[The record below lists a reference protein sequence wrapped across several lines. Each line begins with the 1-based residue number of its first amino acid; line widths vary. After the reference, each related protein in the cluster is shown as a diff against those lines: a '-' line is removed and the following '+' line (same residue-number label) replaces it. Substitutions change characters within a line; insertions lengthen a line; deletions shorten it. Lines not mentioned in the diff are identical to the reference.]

1 MARARAY
8 SRLTMPPPEL
18 GPRSQPWFVRRRF
31 GVGYRPLAW
40 QGWAI
45 AGALVAATVVVVA
58 VVHASTARIAIL
70 VAMVAVYTAVGW
82 RLSGERQELG
92 DGLEEEPAVA
102 PREPVERTPEQVA
115 AIARLRS
122 EASTPRPRSGAVG
135 DDAIMVEGLT
145 KRFGERTALGDV
157 SFSVGWG
164 EVFGFLG
171 PNGAGKTTTV
181 RTLGTLIAP
190 TAGSAVVAGLPL
202 TPENAVAI
210 RSRIAIMPEAPGLY
224 PRLTV
229 AENLE
234 FFAGLYGLAD
244 VGPRIDQAL
253 ATVNLVERAG
263 DPCGSLS
270 KGLKQRVAIARALLS
285 DPRVLFLDEPT
296 SGLDPVASREVH
308 DLIAALRERGVT
320 IFLTTHRLEEA
331 ERMCDRVAIL
341 NTTLRTV
348 GRPDELRE
356 RLFAR
361 SLAVTTVAPLE
372 APERVFAD
380 VPGVDGWHPDGAGGY
395 ELNVSDPRAAAPA
408 LTRALVAA
416 GAEVLSIGERRHSLE
431 DVYLEL
437 IDEDVEARRA

>member
-1 MARARAY
+1 
-8 SRLTMPPPEL
+8 MPPPEL
-18 GPRSQPWFVRRRF
+18 GSRSRPWFVRRRY

-45 AGALVAATVVVVA
+45 AGALVGATIVLVA
-58 VVHASTARIAIL
+58 VVQASTARIVIV
-70 VAMVAVYTAVGW
+70 VALAALYTAVGW
-82 RLSGERQELG
+82 RLSGERHDTG
-92 DGLEEEPAVA
+92 DTVDIAPAVA
-102 PREPVERTPEQVA
+102 TREPVERTPEQVA
-115 AIARLRS
+115 AIARLRD
-122 EASTPRPRSGAVG
+122 EASTPPARRGHAG
-135 DDAIMVEGLT
+135 DDAIAVDGLT
-145 KRFGERTALGDV
+145 KRFGERTALADV

-181 RTLGTLIAP
+181 RALGTLITP
-190 TAGSAVVAGLPL
+190 TSGSAVVAGIPL
-202 TPENAVAI
+202 TSDNAVAV

-224 PRLTV
+224 ARLTV

-234 FFAGLYGLAD
+234 FFAGLYGLSD
-244 VGPRIDQAL
+244 VRTRIEQAL

-308 DLIAALRERGVT
+308 ELIAALRERGVT

-348 GRPDELRE
+348 GRPDELRQ
-356 RLFAR
+356 RLFAQ
-361 SLAVTTVAPLE
+361 SLAVTTVAPLD
-372 APERVFAD
+372 APERVFATI
-380 VPGVDGWHPDGAGGY
+380 PGVDDWKRDAGGGY
-395 ELNVSDPRAAAPA
+395 ELTVSDPRAAAPA
-408 LTRALVAA
+408 VTRALVAA
-416 GAEVLSIGERRHSLE
+416 GADVLSIGERRHSLE

-437 IDEDVEARRA
+437 IDEDVEARRP

>member
-1 MARARAY
+1 M
-8 SRLTMPPPEL
+8 
-18 GPRSQPWFVRRRF
+18 
-31 GVGYRPLAW
+31 GYRPLAW
-40 QGWAI
+40 QGGAI
-45 AGALVAATVVVVA
+45 AGVLLAAAILLLVAVHGSTVRIVSVLA
-58 VVHASTARIAIL
+58 V
-70 VAMVAVYTAVGW
+70 VAVYTAVGW
-82 RLSGERQELG
+82 RLSGERQ
-92 DGLEEEPAVA
+92 DVVNAVEEAPTVG

-115 AIARLRS
+115 AIASLRA
-122 EASTPRPRSGAVG
+122 EASTPSPRRGTAG
-135 DDAIMVEGLT
+135 DEAITVEGLT
-145 KRFGERTALGDV
+145 KRFGERTALADV

-190 TAGSAVVAGLPL
+190 SAGSAVVAGIPL

-210 RSRIAIMPEAPGLY
+210 RSAIAIMPEAPGLY

-234 FFAGLYGLAD
+234 FFAGLYGLVD
-244 VGPRIDQAL
+244 VAPRIEQAL
-253 ATVNLVERAG
+253 STVNLVDRAG
-263 DPCGSLS
+263 DLCGSLS

-308 DLIAALRERGVT
+308 DLITALRERGVT

-361 SLAVTTVAPLE
+361 SLAVTTLAPLD
-372 APERVFAD
+372 APERLFASL
-380 VPGVDGWHPDGAGGY
+380 PGFAGWHPDGAGGY
-395 ELNVSDPRAAAPA
+395 ELTVSDPRAAAPE

-416 GAEVLSIGERRHSLE
+416 GADVVSISERRHSLE

-437 IDEDVEARRA
+437 IDEDVEAKRP

>member
-1 MARARAY
+1 MAPAEQG
-8 SRLTMPPPEL
+8 S
-18 GPRSQPWFVRRRF
+18 RSQPWFVRRRYGF
-31 GVGYRPLAW
+31 GYRPAAW
-40 QGWAI
+40 QGWVI
-45 AGALVAATVVVVA
+45 AGVLLAAAIVVLLAVHSSSTRIVA
-58 VVHASTARIAIL
+58 VLAV
-70 VAMVAVYTAVGW
+70 VAVYTAVGW
-82 RLSGERQELG
+82 RLAGERVG
-92 DGLEEEPAVA
+92 DGEALDEEHEDA
-102 PREPVERTPEQVA
+102 PREPVERTPEQSA
-115 AIARLRS
+115 AIAALRE
-122 EASTPRPRSGAVG
+122 EAAKAPARNGPAA
-135 DDAIMVEGLT
+135 DQAIIVEGLT
-145 KRFGERTALGDV
+145 KRFGRRTALADV

-190 TAGSAVVAGLPL
+190 SAGSAVVAGIALNA
-202 TPENAVAI
+202 ENAVAI

-244 VGPRIDQAL
+244 VGGRIERAL
-253 ATVNLVERAG
+253 ETVNLLERAS
-263 DPCGSLS
+263 DLCSSLS

-308 DLIAALRERGVT
+308 ELIAALKQRGVT
-320 IFLTTHRLEEA
+320 IVLTTHRLEEA
-331 ERMCDRVAIL
+331 ERICDRVAIL

-356 RLFAR
+356 RVFER
-361 SLAVTTVAPLE
+361 SLAVTMLAPLE
-372 APERVFAD
+372 DPDRVFAD
-380 VPGVDGWHPDGAGGY
+380 VCGVDRWHPDGDGY
-395 ELNVSDPRAAAPA
+395 ELTVSDPRAAAPA

-416 GAEVLSIGERRHSLE
+416 GADVLSIVERRHSLE

>member
-1 MARARAY
+1 
-8 SRLTMPPPEL
+8 MPPSEP
-18 GPRSQPWFVRRRF
+18 GSRSQPWFVRRRYGF
-31 GVGYRPLAW
+31 GYRPLAW

-45 AGALVAATVVVVA
+45 AGALIAASDRRPGGGAHARPSGSSSCSRWSPSTPRSAGACPASAATPGRRV
-58 VVHASTARIAIL
+58 
-70 VAMVAVYTAVGW
+70 
-82 RLSGERQELG
+82 
-92 DGLEEEPAVA
+92 EEAPAPEA
-102 PREPVERTPEQVA
+102 REPVERTPEQTA
-115 AIARLRS
+115 AIAALRA
-122 EASTPRPRSGAVG
+122 EASTPSPRRGTAG
-135 DDAIMVEGLT
+135 DDAITVEGLT
-145 KRFGERTALGDV
+145 KRFGERTALSDV

-190 TAGSAVVAGLPL
+190 TGGSAVVAGLPL

-234 FFAGLYGLAD
+234 FFAGLYGLTD
-244 VGPRIDQAL
+244 VRPRIERAL
-253 ATVNLVERAG
+253 ATVNLVERSD

-308 DLIAALRERGVT
+308 ELIDALRERGVT

-356 RLFAR
+356 RLFAH
-361 SLAVTTVAPLE
+361 SLAVTTVAPLD
-372 APERVFAD
+372 APERVFAA
-380 VPGVDGWHPDGAGGY
+380 VPGVDGWRPDGAGGY
-395 ELNVSDPRAAAPA
+395 ELTVPIRAQRRPR
-408 LTRALVAA
+408 
-416 GAEVLSIGERRHSLE
+416 
-431 DVYLEL
+431 
-437 IDEDVEARRA
+437 

>member
-1 MARARAY
+1 
-8 SRLTMPPPEL
+8 MPPPDL
-18 GPRSQPWFVRRRF
+18 GSRPQPWFVRRRY

-45 AGALVAATVVVVA
+45 AGVLLAAVVLVLALVHGSGV
-58 VVHASTARIAIL
+58 RIAIVAAL
-70 VAMVAVYTAVGW
+70 VVVYTAVGW
-82 RLSGERQELG
+82 RLAGERPDGVEAVEEDPEL
-92 DGLEEEPAVA
+92 EARA
-102 PREPVERTPEQVA
+102 PVERTPEQMA
-115 AIARLRS
+115 AIAGLRA
-122 EASTPRPRSGAVG
+122 EASTTSPRRGGTGDEAIAV
-135 DDAIMVEGLT
+135 DGLT
-145 KRFGERTALGDV
+145 KRFGERTALADV

-202 TPENAVAI
+202 SPENDVAI

-234 FFAGLYGLAD
+234 FFAGLYGLTE
-244 VGPRIDQAL
+244 VRPRIERAL

-263 DPCGSLS
+263 DLCGSLS

-308 DLIAALRERGVT
+308 ELIAALREQGVT
-320 IFLTTHRLEEA
+320 IVLTTHRLEEA

-348 GRPDELRE
+348 GRPDELRA
-356 RLFAR
+356 RLFAQ
-361 SLAVTTVAPLE
+361 SLAVATLAPLDD
-372 APERVFAD
+372 PEGLFGA
-380 VPGVDGWHPDGAGGY
+380 VPGVEGWQQNGGGTY
-395 ELNVSDPRAAAPA
+395 ELTVSDPRAAAPA

-416 GAEVLSIGERRHSLE
+416 GADVLSISERKHSLE

-437 IDEDVEARRA
+437 IDEDVEARRS

>member
-1 MARARAY
+1 
-8 SRLTMPPPEL
+8 MPPSQL
-18 GPRSQPWFVRRRF
+18 GPRSQPWFVRRRY

-40 QGWAI
+40 QGWVI
-45 AGALVAATVVVVA
+45 AGVLVAATVLALA
-58 VVHASTARIAIL
+58 VVHASTARIVTVLAL
-70 VAMVAVYTAVGW
+70 VAVYTAVGW
-82 RLSGERQELG
+82 RLSGERQEG
-92 DGLEEEPAVA
+92 ADTVEEAAA
-102 PREPVERTPEQVA
+102 PEAREPVERTPEQVA
-115 AIARLRS
+115 AIAGLRA
-122 EASTPRPRSGAVG
+122 EASTAPVRRGADG
-135 DDAIMVEGLT
+135 DDAITVEGLT
-145 KRFGERTALGDV
+145 KRFGQRTALADV

-190 TAGSAVVAGLPL
+190 SAGSAVVAGIRLS
-202 TPENAVAI
+202 PENAVAI

-244 VGPRIDQAL
+244 VRPRIEQAL

-308 DLIAALRERGVT
+308 ELIVALRERGVT

-361 SLAVTTVAPLE
+361 SLAVTTAAPLD
-372 APERVFAD
+372 APGRVFTG
-380 VPGVDGWHPDGAGGY
+380 VPGVDGWHPDGEGGY
-395 ELNVSDPRAAAPA
+395 ELAVSDPRAVAPA

-416 GAEVLSIGERRHSLE
+416 GADVLSIGERQHSLE

-437 IDEDVEARRA
+437 IDEDVEARRS

>member
-1 MARARAY
+1 
-8 SRLTMPPPEL
+8 MPPPDL
-18 GPRSQPWFVRRRF
+18 GSRSQPWFVRRRY

-40 QGWAI
+40 QGWA
-45 AGALVAATVVVVA
+45 ATGVLVAAAVVVLA
-58 VVHASTARIAIL
+58 VVHGSSARIVIVLAL
-70 VAMVAVYTAVGW
+70 VAVYTAVGW
-82 RLSGERQELG
+82 RLSGERRDAADAVEEL
-92 DGLEEEPAVA
+92 PAVA
-102 PREPVERTPEQVA
+102 AREPVERTPEQVA
-115 AIARLRS
+115 AIARLRT
-122 EASTPRPRSGAVG
+122 EASTPRSRRGAAA
-135 DDAIMVEGLT
+135 DDAITVEGLT
-145 KRFGERTALGDV
+145 KRFGERTALADV

-190 TAGSAVVAGLPL
+190 SAGSAVVAGLQL
-202 TPENAVAI
+202 SPENAVAI
-210 RSRIAIMPEAPGLY
+210 RSAIAIMPEAPGLY

-234 FFAGLYGLAD
+234 FFAGLYGLVD
-244 VGPRIDQAL
+244 VRRRIEQAL
-253 ATVNLVERAG
+253 GTVNLFERAG
-263 DPCGSLS
+263 DLCGSLS

-308 DLIAALRERGVT
+308 DLIVALRERGVT
-320 IFLTTHRLEEA
+320 IVLTTHRLEEA

-372 APERVFAD
+372 DPERLFAA
-380 VPGVDGWHPDGAGGY
+380 VPGVNGWHPDGAGGY
-395 ELNVSDPRAAAPA
+395 ELTVSDPRAAAPA

-416 GAEVLSIGERRHSLE
+416 GADVLSISERRHSLE

-437 IDEDVEARRA
+437 IDEDVEARRS

>member
-1 MARARAY
+1 
-8 SRLTMPPPEL
+8 MPPSEP
-18 GPRSQPWFVRRRF
+18 GSRSQPWFVRRRYGF
-31 GVGYRPLAW
+31 GYRPLAW

-45 AGALVAATVVVVA
+45 AAALIGPAIVVVVLVHTSA
-58 VVHASTARIAIL
+58 VRIA
-70 VAMVAVYTAVGW
+70 VALALVAVYTAVGW
-82 RLSGERQELG
+82 RLSGERPEAG
-92 DGLEEEPAVA
+92 KAIEEAPAPEAREPA
-102 PREPVERTPEQVA
+102 ELTPEQTA
-115 AIARLRS
+115 AIAALRA
-122 EASTPRPRSGAVG
+122 EASTPSPRRGAAE
-135 DDAIMVEGLT
+135 DEAIAVEGLT
-145 KRFGERTALGDV
+145 KRFGARTALSDV

-190 TAGSAVVAGLPL
+190 TEGSAIVAGLPL

-234 FFAGLYGLAD
+234 FFAGLYGLTE
-244 VGPRIDQAL
+244 VPPRIGRAL
-253 ATVNLVERAG
+253 STVNLAERAD
-263 DPCGSLS
+263 DPCSSLS

-308 DLIAALRERGVT
+308 ELINALRERGVT

-356 RLFAR
+356 RLFAH
-361 SLAVTTVAPLE
+361 SLAVTTVAPLD
-372 APERVFAD
+372 APDRVFAD
-380 VPGVDGWHPDGAGGY
+380 VPGVDGWRPDGAGGY
-395 ELNVSDPRAAAPA
+395 ELTVTDPRAAAPA
-408 LTRALVAA
+408 LTRELVAA
-416 GAEVLSIGERRHSLE
+416 GADVLSIGERRHSLE

-437 IDEDVEARRA
+437 IDEDVEAMRS